1 MVLETLITTLRAAPA
16 VAHKAD
22 IRPVMAGLAGLDSG
36 HLPLGDDAAALADGD
51 GFLLMAMEGFVNEF
65 VAAEPFFAGYCGVMV
80 NVSDI
85 AAMGGHALAITDALW
100 SRGDQQS
107 AAILAGLREAAG
119 KYGVPL
125 VGGHSNAHC
134 DRPQLSVAILGR
146 ARALLTSF
154 DARPGDTLLVACDLR
169 GRYRAVGDNWDAS
182 SDAPGARLR
191 GDLAILP
198 GLAEDGL
205 CRAGKDISMA
215 GPVGTAL
222 MLLEASGVGAEL
234 SLDALPRPAEVPL
247 SRWLRTFPSYGFV
260 LAVAPDRVAE
270 VSRRFQARDLAV
282 AEVGRVTDGD
292 QLTLSLGTQRHPFWN
307 HQQTPYLGRPFAPR
321 SPLSRQ
327 GGHHA

>member
-1 MVLETLITTLRAAPA
+1 MELEALISALRDAPA
-16 VAHKAD
+16 FAHKGD

-65 VAAEPFFAGYCGVMV
+65 VATEPFFAGYCGVMV

-85 AAMGGHALAITDALW
+85 AAMGGRALAVTDALW
-100 SRGDQQS
+100 SRGDDQS

-191 GDLAILP
+191 DDLAILP

-205 CRAGKDISMA
+205 CQAGKDISMA

-234 SLDALPRPAEVPL
+234 SLDALPRPPGVPL
-247 SRWLRTFPSYGFV
+247 ERWLRTFPSYGFV

-270 VSRRFQARDLAV
+270 VTRRFRRRQLAV
-282 AEVGRVTDGD
+282 ADAGRVTSGGHLTLTLGD
-292 QLTLSLGTQRHPFWN
+292 QRLPFWN
-307 HQQTPYLGRPFAPR
+307 HHETPYLGRPFPPS
-321 SPLSRQ
+321 SPARHQ
-327 GGHHA
+327 GGHYA

>member
-1 MVLETLITTLRAAPA
+1 MTLDRLIETLSAAPA
-16 VAHKAD
+16 FAHKAD

-85 AAMGGHALAITDALW
+85 AAMGGRALAVTDALW
-100 SRGDQQS
+100 SQGDDQS

-234 SLDALPRPAEVPL
+234 SLDALPRPADVPL

-260 LAVAPDRVAE
+260 LAVAPDRMAE

-282 AEVGRVTDGD
+282 AEVGRVTAGG
-292 QLTLSLGTQRHPFWN
+292 QLTLSLGDQRRPFWN
-307 HQQTPYLGRPFAPR
+307 HHQTPYLGRPFATS

>member
-1 MVLETLITTLRAAPA
+1 MTLEALMEALRAAPA
-16 VAHKAD
+16 FAHKGD
-22 IRPVMAGLAGLDSG
+22 IRPVMDGLAGLDSG
-36 HLPLGDDAAALADGD
+36 HLPLGDDAAALKDGD

-85 AAMGGHALAITDALW
+85 AAMGGRALAVTDALW
-100 SRGDQQS
+100 SRGDDQS

-154 DARPGDTLLVACDLR
+154 DARPGDVLMVGCDLR
-169 GRYRAVGDNWDAS
+169 GRFRAVGDNWDAS

-222 MLLEASGVGAEL
+222 MLLEASGVGAVL
-234 SLDALPRPAEVPL
+234 DLDALPRPAGVPL
-247 SRWLRTFPSYGFV
+247 ERWLRAFPSYGFV
-260 LAVAPDRVAE
+260 LSVAPDRAAE
-270 VSRRFQARDLAV
+270 VTRRFRARDLAV
-282 AEVGRVTDGD
+282 AEVGRVTAGD
-292 QLTLSLGTQRHPFWN
+292 RLELTLDGRRAPFWD
-307 HQQTPYLGRPFAPR
+307 HRITPYIGRPFSASSPPR
-321 SPLSRQ
+321 YQ

>member
-1 MVLETLITTLRAAPA
+1 MGLDTLITNLRAAPA
-16 VAHKAD
+16 FAHKAD
-22 IRPVMAGLAGLDSG
+22 IQPVMAGLAGLDSG

-85 AAMGGHALAITDALW
+85 AAMGGRPLAVTDALW
-100 SRGDQQS
+100 SRGDHQGGE
-107 AAILAGLREAAG
+107 ILAGLREAAG

-125 VGGHSNAHC
+125 VGGHSNGHC

-169 GRYRAVGDNWDAS
+169 GGFRPVGDNWDAS
-182 SDAPGARLR
+182 SDAPSARLR
-191 GDLAILP
+191 GDLEILP
-198 GLAEDGL
+198 GLAEDRL

-222 MLLEASGVGAEL
+222 MLLEASGVGAVL
-234 SLDALPRPAEVPL
+234 DLDALPRPTGVPL
-247 SRWLRTFPSYGFV
+247 ERWLRTFPSYGFV
-260 LAVAPDRVAE
+260 LSVAPGHVAA
-270 VSRRFQARDLAV
+270 VRRRFQARDLAV
-282 AEVGRVTDGD
+282 AEVGRVTAGGTLE
-292 QLTLSLGTQRHPFWN
+292 LTLDGQRRPLWDHRT
-307 HQQTPYLGRPFAPR
+307 TPYLGRARRDPEP
-321 SPLSRQ
+321 SRHQ